1 MMIHFLGKTKMTD
14 REIAAKIKMSPAY
27 ISMIRRGYI
36 PSFEKADALAKIMN
50 CSVEVVFPRYIRTS
64 QLPSWREMK
73 YLLSEGHNMTVYT
86 EYDPNLK
93 A

>member
-1 MMIHFLGKTKMTD
+1 MMHHFLAKTKMTD
-14 REIAAKIKMSPAY
+14 REIATKLKMSPAY

-50 CSVEVVFPRYIRTS
+50 CSVEVAFPRYIRIS
-64 QLPSWREMK
+64 QLPSWKEMK
-73 YLLSEGHNMTVYT
+73 FLVSEG
-86 EYDPNLK
+86 YDMCAYGERDTYL

>member
-1 MMIHFLGKTKMTD
+1 MMNYFFARAEMTD
-14 REIAAKIKMSPAY
+14 RQIAAKIKLSPAY

-50 CSVEVVFPRYIRTS
+50 CSVEAVFPRYIRTS
-64 QLPSWREMK
+64 QLPTWKEMK
-73 YLLSEGHNMTVYT
+73 YLVSEG
-86 EYDPNLK
+86 YDLSAYGGKDPYL

>member
-1 MMIHFLGKTKMTD
+1 MMTHFLGKTKMTD
-14 REIAAKIKMSPAY
+14 REIASKLKMSPAY

-64 QLPSWREMK
+64 QLPSWKETK
-73 YLLSEGHNMTVYT
+73 FLLSEG
-86 EYDPNLK
+86 YDMSPYRDGGTFI

>member
-1 MMIHFLGKTKMTD
+1 MMSHFLGKTKMTD
-14 REIAAKIKMSPAY
+14 RQIAAKIKMSPAY

-50 CSVEVVFPRYIRTS
+50 CSVEVLFFRYIRTS
-64 QLPSWREMK
+64 QLPSWKEMK
-73 YLLSEGHNMTVYT
+73 FLVSEGHDLSPYREGVSFI
-86 EYDPNLK
+86 

>member
-50 CSVEVVFPRYIRTS
+50 CSVEIVFPKYIRTS
-64 QLPSWREMK
+64 QLPSWKEMK
-73 YLLSEGHNMTVYT
+73 FLLSEG
-86 EYDPNLK
+86 YDMSAYGERHSYL

>member
-1 MMIHFLGKTKMTD
+1 MMVNHLLARSKMTD
-14 REIAAKIKMSPAY
+14 RQIAAKLRMSPAY

-50 CSVEVVFPRYIRTS
+50 CSVEVVFPKYIRTS
-64 QLPSWREMK
+64 QLPSWKEMK
-73 YLLSEGHNMTVYT
+73 YLLSEG
-86 EYDPNLK
+86 YDMGAYGERHSYL